1 MSFYERIP
9 APDFHSMV
17 GLSTAGSTSKAI
29 QGHRVGHTAPPTQ
42 LDPGFT
48 MAATSVHRRAS
59 STHKTPDTAG
69 ALAAFRTGL

>member
-17 GLSTAGSTSKAI
+17 GLSTAGATNKAI
-29 QGHRVGHTAPPTQ
+29 QRHRMGRTARPTR

-59 STHKTPDTAG
+59 STHKTPDAAR